1 MISLSG
7 KTAFITGAAG
17 GIGSAM
23 CALFAELGARII
35 ACDRDEAALNRLAA
49 GWAGKPD
56 ALHPVAADTTDE
68 QVVASGLEQAVAR
81 AGPPTI
87 LVNNAGVAEAETLAR
102 MTPARWRH
110 DLDVNLTGAYIVF
123 QAVLPHMLKAGG
135 GAVVNIGSVN
145 GLAYLGHPAYSAA
158 KAGLRSFTQ
167 AIATE
172 YGRRNIRAN
181 LLCPGTVKTP
191 IWAERIK
198 RYPQVFERLRKWY
211 PLGRVAEPLDIARVA
226 AFLASDAAAIISGTV
241 LVADGGLLAGNAV
254 MAEELTL
261 EQA

>member
-1 MISLSG
+1 MISLANR
-7 KTAFITGAAG
+7 TALITGAAG

-23 CALFAELGARII
+23 CALFAELGAVVI
-35 ACDRDEAALNRLAA
+35 ACDRDEASLSRLSAA
-49 GWAGKPD
+49 WTGERA

-68 QVVASGLEQAVAR
+68 QAVAGGLERVVAA

-87 LVNNAGVAEAETLAR
+87 LVNNAGVAEVETLGR
-102 MTPARWRH
+102 MTPAKWRH

-145 GLAYLGHPAYSAA
+145 GLSYLGHPAYSAA
-158 KAGLRSFTQ
+158 KAGLKSFTQ

>member
-23 CALFAELGARII
+23 CALFAELGATVI
-35 ACDRDEAALNRLAA
+35 ACDRDDASLSRLTA
-49 GWAGKPD
+49 GWTGKRE
-56 ALHPVAADTTDE
+56 ALHPLVADTTDE
-68 QVVASGLEQAVAR
+68 QALAAALDRTAAR

-87 LVNNAGVAEAETLAR
+87 LINNAGVAEGETLAR
-102 MTPARWRH
+102 MTPAKWRR

-123 QAVLPHMLKAGG
+123 QAVLPHMLQAGG
-135 GAVVNIGSVN
+135 GGVVNIGSVN
-145 GLAYLGHPAYSAA
+145 GLVYLGHPAYSAA
-158 KAGLRSFTQ
+158 KAGLASFTQ

-211 PLGRVAEPLDIARVA
+211 PLGRVAEPADIAKVA
-226 AFLASDAAAIISGTV
+226 AFLASDAAAIITGAV
-241 LVADGGLLAGNAV
+241 LIADGGLLAGNAV

-261 EQA
+261 EQV

>member
-7 KTAFITGAAG
+7 KTAMITGAVG

-23 CALFAELGARII
+23 CALFAELGAIVI
-35 ACDRDEAALNRLAA
+35 ACDRDASSLDRLTA
-49 GWAGKPD
+49 GWTGKRD
-56 ALHPVAADTTDE
+56 VLHAVAADTTDE
-68 QVVASGLEQAVAR
+68 QAVAAGLDRVVPR
-81 AGPPTI
+81 AGLPTI
-87 LVNNAGVAEAETLAR
+87 LINNAGAAEGETLAR
-102 MTPARWRH
+102 MTPALWRRE
-110 DLDVNLTGAYIVF
+110 LDVNLTGAYIVF
-123 QAVLPHMLKAGG
+123 QAVLPHMLKGGG

-145 GLAYLGHPAYSAA
+145 GLSYLGHPAYSAA
-158 KAGLRSFTQ
+158 KAGLTSLTQ

-191 IWAERIK
+191 IWAERIR

-211 PLGRVAEPLDIARVA
+211 PMGRVAEPTDIAKVA
-226 AFLASDAAAIISGTV
+226 AFLASDAAAIINGAV
-241 LVADGGLLAGNAV
+241 IVADGGLLAGNAV

>member
-7 KTAFITGAAG
+7 KTALITGAAG

-23 CALFAELGARII
+23 CVLFAELGAIVI
-35 ACDRDEAALNRLAA
+35 ACDRDASSLDRLTA
-49 GWAGKPD
+49 GWAGKRD
-56 ALHPVAADTTDE
+56 ALHPIVADTTDE
-68 QVVASGLEQAVAR
+68 QAVAAGLGQVVTR

-87 LVNNAGVAEAETLAR
+87 LINNAGVAEGETLAR
-102 MTPARWRH
+102 MTPALWRRE
-110 DLDVNLTGAYIVF
+110 LDVNLTGAYIVF
-123 QAVLPHMLKAGG
+123 QAALPHMLKAGG
-135 GAVVNIGSVN
+135 GAIVNIGSVN
-145 GLAYLGHPAYSAA
+145 GFSYLGHPAYSAA
-158 KAGLRSFTQ
+158 KAGLASFTQ
-167 AIATE
+167 AVATE

-191 IWAERIK
+191 IWAERIR
-198 RYPQVFERLRKWY
+198 RYPQVFERLCKWY
-211 PLGRVAEPLDIARVA
+211 PMGRVAEPLDVAKVA
-226 AFLASDAAAIISGTV
+226 AFLASDAAAIITGAV

>member
-23 CALFAELGARII
+23 CALFAELGTIVI
-35 ACDRDEAALNRLAA
+35 ACDRDASSLDRLAA
-49 GWAGKPD
+49 GWTGKRD
-56 ALHPVAADTTDE
+56 ALHPIVADTTDE
-68 QVVASGLEQAVAR
+68 QAVAAGLERVVAR

-87 LVNNAGVAEAETLAR
+87 VINNAGVAEGETLAR
-102 MTPARWRH
+102 MTPALWRRE
-110 DLDVNLTGAYIVF
+110 LDVNLTGAYIVF
-123 QAVLPHMLKAGG
+123 QAVVPHMLKAGG
-135 GAVVNIGSVN
+135 GAVVNFGSVN
-145 GLAYLGHPAYSAA
+145 GLSYLGHPAYSAA
-158 KAGLRSFTQ
+158 KAGLASFTQ

-191 IWAERIK
+191 IWAERIR

-211 PLGRVAEPLDIARVA
+211 PLGRVAEPADIAKVA
-226 AFLASDAAAIISGTV
+226 AFLASDAAAIINGAV

>member
-7 KTAFITGAAG
+7 KTAFVTGAAG

-23 CALFAELGARII
+23 CALFAELGAVVI
-35 ACDRDEAALNRLAA
+35 ACDRDEASLNRLKD
-49 GWAGKPD
+49 GWSGKPD
-56 ALHPVAADTTDE
+56 ALHPIVADTTDE
-68 QVVASGLEQAVAR
+68 QVLKAGLDAVVPR
-81 AGPPTI
+81 AGPPTVLI
-87 LVNNAGVAEAETLAR
+87 NNAGVAEAETLAR

-135 GAVVNIGSVN
+135 GVVVNIGSVN
-145 GLAYLGHPAYSAA
+145 GLSYLGHPAYSAA
-158 KAGLRSFTQ
+158 KAGLKSFTQ

-172 YGRRNIRAN
+172 YGRRHIRAN

-211 PLGRVAEPLDIARVA
+211 PLGRVAEPLDIAKVA
-226 AFLASDAAAIISGTV
+226 AFLASDAAAIISGAV

>member
-23 CALFAELGARII
+23 CALFAELGAVVI
-35 ACDRDEAALNRLAA
+35 AGDRDEASLNRLTA
-49 GWAGKPD
+49 GWTGKRE
-56 ALHPVAADTTDE
+56 ALHPVIADTTN
-68 QVVASGLEQAVAR
+68 EQALKVGLDAVVPR
-81 AGPPTI
+81 AGAPTI

-123 QAVLPHMLKAGG
+123 QAVLPHMLQAGA

-145 GLAYLGHPAYSAA
+145 GLSYLGHPAYSAA
-158 KAGLRSFTQ
+158 KAGLKSFTQ

-211 PLGRVAEPLDIARVA
+211 PLGRVADPIDIARVA

>member
-7 KTAFITGAAG
+7 KTALITGAAG

-23 CALFAELGARII
+23 CALFAELGATLI
-35 ACDRDEAALNRLAA
+35 ACDRDEASLNRLAA
-49 GWAGKPD
+49 AWTGRPE
-56 ALHPVAADTTDE
+56 ALHRFAADITDE
-68 QVVASGLEQAVAR
+68 QAVAAGLDEVAAR

-87 LVNNAGVAEAETLAR
+87 LVNNAGVAEGETLAR
-102 MTPARWRH
+102 MTVALWRRE
-110 DLDVNLTGAYIVF
+110 LDVNLTGAYIVF

-135 GAVVNIGSVN
+135 GAIVNIGSVN
-145 GLAYLGHPAYSAA
+145 GLGYLGHPAYSAA
-158 KAGLRSFTQ
+158 KAGLKSFTQ
-167 AIATE
+167 GIATE

-191 IWAERIK
+191 IWAERIR

-211 PLGRVAEPLDIARVA
+211 PIGRVAEPLDIARVA
-226 AFLASDAAAIISGTV
+226 AFLASDAAAIINGSV
-241 LVADGGLLAGNAV
+241 IVADGGLLAGNAV
-254 MAEELTL
+254 LAEELTL